1 MRKSL
6 AASSP
11 SYIAVPGP
19 NVQHHRKKLPR
30 HIALQPNI
38 LLEHGQ
44 TLVQPSLPPLRLPAH
59 PAPPPSPAD
68 RAAEERAQEFVHD
81 PDITAPT
88 YEPLQDSTKYRR
100 KRAEQWARWQT
111 ETIPLILPHFAR
123 VLHLTKSL
131 RLVDDLELPPPRP
144 SDCTCIEF
152 KTHSIV
158 VVRFSK
164 IEDINL
170 RACKCAPL
178 SVQLVQGGLFGC
190 APVAPSLAVD
200 MRVLEFARNLFLH
213 VAPNNT
219 AFCATLEGVLA
230 AMGFQLEHQNSL
242 RRRFGNT
249 LMWYTH
255 AYNRLKDKYT
265 RVIEVAREAIH
276 PEPLSAPPAPQP
288 TPQRASPTP
297 GGRMSEARGRSIEP
311 RRARSSSPSTPT
323 PGPRRFRRA
332 RSESSS
338 PGTPTPAPR
347 GRQAARSSSPGTA
360 AAAPRPS
367 RSSSSSRSCTPVR
380 GRKRAREPTPEPVEV
395 PFPEPPPRT
404 RPSEHLRKCCPGCFG
419 DLKHNPAEVADLM
432 VCLDACFTQKKNKSH
447 RDPPKFHP
455 HSRFVPESVARKTEE
470 YVESVRQQKKTKR
483 PKKNNGV
490 VVDEEEDEDCY
501 EHGLPLPRSVLDGC
515 EASFKAADEKR
526 EKASTDFFEDTA
538 LMALLCRHDRVLFVV
553 NMHSAGEKQFNV
565 VALMETLF
573 QHLPLNI
580 RVGLL
585 YDVACSFER
594 SCRKWGFLS
603 RFLERL
609 AFAVSVFHAFGHE
622 WACQLL
628 YHPRKRIGFGFTN
641 GEGCERF
648 WHSISHLIA
657 HLRICAYHNR
667 LYTLDS
673 QMEHAAEASLTR
685 LGAWVAR
692 RYKHSQSKRVEATK
706 ALAECGYSIATLR
719 TQWQLQVAAQTKP
732 LPKRSKNG
740 GQQAVSN
747 IILLRGSV
755 KTQKQV
761 VTEVREAF
769 VAAVRA
775 ERPDAGALKIDLE
788 TAEAALE
795 ATKEKLHR
803 KERDLGFAERED
815 LKKLL
820 NSQYMRLVMNA
831 RALKLRLIQ
840 RLQHRKFE
848 MDPVERACRRLLN
861 DAKLHSHTEAAVKRR
876 EPTIARTCAEYNKI
890 CAQLQKLI
898 DNRQAPRNAI
908 APLPIPSKGLWKLDV
923 DDAIFQNVGLDE
935 RVDGEADNN
944 PPLWLS
950 DERVRTGIKAMLEL
964 DRCNEEDARLRRE
977 RRALQV
983 WFAEEWEVVSRAI
996 EDANSS
1002 EDRYHLK
1009 LRQNQLVRLCAT
1021 WRKDLPDL
1029 RVDMSTVPAWGPS
1042 AQQLA
1047 MCMLDAHEAAR
1058 GDDRHYG
1065 TGGGDEDDGDD
1076 AEAEGGGE
1084 EEHFGT
1090 LEALER
1096 ADVYRNDD

>member
-1 MRKSL
+1 M
-6 AASSP
+6 SSITARNFP
-11 SYIAVPGP
+11 DTSPFSPTSFWNTGRRSCSPAC
-19 NVQHHRKKLPR
+19 LPY
-30 HIALQPNI
+30 
-38 LLEHGQ
+38 
-44 TLVQPSLPPLRLPAH
+44 VCLRTPH
-59 PAPPPSPAD
+59 PPPSPAD

-131 RLVDDLELPPPRP
+131 HLVDDLELPLPRP

-242 RRRFGNT
+242 RRQFGNT

-265 RVIEVAREAIH
+265 RNERGSRSFHRTTARAVLVTEHANPGASAI
-276 PEPLSAPPAPQP
+276 SK
-288 TPQRASPTP
+288 S
-297 GGRMSEARGRSIEP
+297 SIGVVFTGHTN
-311 RRARSSSPSTPT
+311 A
-323 PGPRRFRRA
+323 G
-332 RSESSS
+332 
-338 PGTPTPAPR
+338 
-347 GRQAARSSSPGTA
+347 AAWA
-360 AAAPRPS
+360 
-367 RSSSSSRSCTPVR
+367 SSSSILFAGHGGGSATTIAVLFFFTKLHPV
-380 GRKRAREPTPEPVEV
+380 KV

-404 RPSEHLRKCCPGCFG
+404 RPSEHLHKCCPGCFG

-432 VCLDACFTQKKNKSH
+432 
-447 RDPPKFHP
+447 
-455 HSRFVPESVARKTEE
+455 
-470 YVESVRQQKKTKR
+470 QKKTKR
-483 PKKNNGV
+483 PKKSNGV

-515 EASFKAADEKR
+515 EASFKAADER
-526 EKASTDFFEDTA
+526 RGKASTDFFEDTA

-609 AFAVSVFHAFGHE
+609 AFTVSVFHAFGHE

-628 YHPRKRIGFGFTN
+628 YHPRKHIGFGFTN

-657 HLRICAYHNR
+657 HLPICAYHNR

-673 QMEHAAEASLTR
+673 QMEHTAEASLTR

-692 RYKHSQSKRVEATK
+692 RYKHSQSKHVEATK

-740 GQQAVSN
+740 GQQAVSK

-923 DDAIFQNVGLDE
+923 DDVIFQNVSLDE

-964 DRCNEEDARLRRE
+964 DRCNEEDTRLRRE

-996 EDANSS
+996 EDAKPA
-1002 EDRYHLK
+1002 RPTLRHLAQ
-1009 LRQNQLVRLCAT
+1009 R
-1021 WRKDLPDL
+1021 PDL
-1029 RVDMSTVPAWGPS
+1029 RVDMLMVPAWGPS